1 MLSNDYLNKATTP
14 HESIAERQ
22 YLAMSSKCDW
32 ISTRNTVTHSGFNRY
47 ETVHGLNMCGG
58 Q

>member
-14 HESIAERQ
+14 HESVAGSQ
-22 YLAMSSKCDW
+22 YLAMSS
-32 ISTRNTVTHSGFNRY
+32 NQEHTVTRSGFNRY
-47 ETVHGLNMCGG
+47 ETVHGLNKCAG